1 MLCEAS
7 VAPGTRCTPCDH
19 GGMSLPENAP
29 ASKRAIWH
37 AAQRLFTENGFARTS
52 VREIA
57 TEAAIDPALVIRHFG
72 SKEQL
77 FMETMDVDI
86 GAAAFDGP
94 IETLGERFIAFVL
107 DADADI
113 RGIYLALLRASDS
126 TGIWTHLRAAHEEG
140 FVRPFRTR
148 IASSVGDPADPA
160 PADSADA
167 DTRARLA
174 AAVVGGLLYSLWVV
188 RDEGLAHLERETL
201 VRRYGAL
208 LQAAI
213 TG

>member
-1 MLCEAS
+1 
-7 VAPGTRCTPCDH
+7 
-19 GGMSLPENAP
+19 MSLPEHAP
-29 ASKRAIWH
+29 ASKRAIWD
-37 AAQRLFTENGFARTS
+37 AAQRLFAENGYARTS

-57 TEAAIDPALVIRHFG
+57 SEASVDPALVIRHFG

-77 FMETMDVDI
+77 FMETMEVQV
-86 GAAAFDGP
+86 AATAFEGP
-94 IETLGERFIAFVL
+94 LETLGERFIAFIL
-107 DADADI
+107 DDDADI

-126 TGIWTHLRAAHEEG
+126 GGIWTHLRAAHEEG
-140 FVRPFRTR
+140 FVRPFRAR
-148 IASSVGDPADPA
+148 IAASPAHA
-160 PADSADA
+160 ADA
-167 DTRARLA
+167 DTRARMA

-201 VRRYGAL
+201 IRRYGAL